1 MSVTPLSP
9 SQTMNLLQERGYR
22 LTNPRRV
29 IVETIFAI
37 DQAFSAEELTRRIE
51 AVEPNIGRATVFR
64 TLDVLAQLG
73 VLDRLHGP
81 DGCHSYVLGMGDD
94 THYHHL
100 VCSSCGTVVP
110 FEGCTVDSMLADLQ
124 RSTRFEISAHM
135 LEVFGI
141 CEACQN

>member
-1 MSVTPLSP
+1 MSQTQLSP
-9 SQTMNLLQERGYR
+9 RQTMNLLQERGYR

-29 IVETIFAI
+29 IVETVFEI
-37 DQAFSAEELTRRIE
+37 DQAFSAEDLLRRIE
-51 AVEPNIGRATVFR
+51 SVDSSIGRATIFR

-81 DGCHSYVLGMGDD
+81 DGCHTYVLGMGKDA
-94 THYHHL
+94 HYHHL

-124 RSTRFEISAHM
+124 RTTRFEISAHM
-135 LEVFGI
+135 LEVFGL
-141 CEACQN
+141 CESCQN

>member
-9 SQTMNLLQERGYR
+9 SQTMNLLQEHGYR
-22 LTNPRRV
+22 LTTPRRV
-29 IVETIFAI
+29 IVETIFKI
-37 DQAFSAEELTRRIE
+37 GQAFSAEDLTRRIE

-135 LEVFGI
+135 LEVFGT